1 MAAPIINTSQGS
13 DLPPAEHHRAFLF
26 LITFVAAMGGLLFG
40 YDWVVIGGAAKFYE
54 AHFQLRDLAAALPAD
69 AGPWARMLADFNS
82 PTGWAQSCALLGC
95 LAGALGSGWAGDRFG
110 RKPMLV
116 LAALIF
122 LGSSLGIAFAGT
134 MDLFILW
141 RILGGVAI
149 GLASNISPMYIAE
162 IAPAEKRGMLVA
174 INQLTIVVG
183 ILLAQIVNACI
194 AREVPANLALENAKL
209 TAEQFATLAET
220 WNATHGWRW
229 MFGACAVPSALFL
242 VGALIVPE
250 SPRWLVRAG
259 RDDKALDTLRKIGG
273 ERYAEA
279 ANKQIVASLEGGAAG
294 RSEWR
299 EFLNPRVLAV
309 LGIGIMLAVLQQ
321 WCGINVIFNYAEKIF
336 AAAGF
341 STNTAMVNMVGTG
354 AVNLLFTLVALFTVD
369 KWGRRPLMLFGFA
382 SLTAVYLVLGQCFA
396 MNDATPGAVN
406 PYMFLG
412 LVLGAI
418 GCYAMSLAPV
428 TWVLISEIFPNRIR
442 GAAMSVAV
450 GALWMACFV
459 LTYTFPIMKERLGVA
474 GTFRVYAVICA
485 VGFAFILFFLRET
498 KGRSLEDLE
507 KDV

>member
-1 MAAPIINTSQGS
+1 MAGPILTG
-13 DLPPAEHHRAFLF
+13 DAGTTAKADARPGYLL

-54 AHFQLRDLAAALPAD
+54 AHFALRDVAAALPAD

-95 LAGALGSGWAGDRFG
+95 LGGALASGWAGDRFG
-110 RKPMLV
+110 RKPMLI

-122 LGSSLGIAFAGT
+122 LVSSLGIAVAGD
-134 MDLFILW
+134 MNAFILW

-174 INQLTIVVG
+174 VNQLTIVVG

-194 AREVPANLALENAKL
+194 AREVPAELAVENAKL
-209 TAEQFATLAET
+209 SADGFKALAAT
-220 WNATHGWRW
+220 WNATDGWRW

-242 VGALIVPE
+242 TGALIVPE
-250 SPRWLVRAG
+250 SPRWLVKAG
-259 RDDKALDTLRKIGG
+259 RDAKAVEVLAKIGG
-273 ERYAEA
+273 ERYAAEA
-279 ANKQIVASLEGGAAG
+279 NREIVASLDDASAG
-294 RSEWR
+294 RGLWR
-299 EFLNPRVLAV
+299 ELLRPRVLTV
-309 LGIGIMLAVLQQ
+309 LGIGVSLAVLQQ

-336 AAAGF
+336 ASAGF
-341 STNTAMVNMVGTG
+341 ETNSALVNMVGTG
-354 AVNLLFTLVALFTVD
+354 AVNLLFTLVALVTVD
-369 KWGRRPLMLFGFA
+369 KWGRKPLMLFGFA
-382 SLTAVYLVLGQCFA
+382 SLTVIYLVVGQCFA
-396 MNDATPGAVN
+396 MNDATPHAVN
-406 PYMFLG
+406 PYVFLG

-474 GTFRVYAVICA
+474 GTFRVYALICA

-498 KGRSLEDLE
+498 KGRSLEQIESDN
-507 KDV
+507 

>member
-1 MAAPIINTSQGS
+1 MAGPIHSSTGGVTAKADTHSGYLI
-13 DLPPAEHHRAFLF
+13 

-54 AHFQLRDLAAALPAD
+54 AFFHLRDVAAALPAD
-69 AGPWARMLADFNS
+69 AGPWQRMLADFNS

-122 LGSSLGIAFAGT
+122 LASSLGIALAGS
-134 MDLFILW
+134 MNLFILW

-194 AREVPANLALENAKL
+194 AREVPAELAIENAKL
-209 TAEQFATLAET
+209 SAESFSALAQT
-220 WNATHGWRW
+220 WNATDGWRW

-242 VGALIVPE
+242 IGALVVPE
-250 SPRWLVRAG
+250 SPRWLVKAG
-259 RDDKALDTLRKIGG
+259 RDDKAVDTLRKIGG
-273 ERYAEA
+273 DRYAEE
-279 ANKQIVASLEGGAAG
+279 ANREIVASLEGGAAAG
-294 RSEWR
+294 SAWS
-299 EFLNPRVLAV
+299 EFLHPRVLAV

-341 STNTAMVNMVGTG
+341 STNSALVNMVGTG
-354 AVNLLFTLVALFTVD
+354 AVNLIFTLVALFTVD

-382 SLTAVYLVLGQCFA
+382 SLTVVYLVLGQCFA
-396 MNDATPGAVN
+396 MNTATPGAVN
-406 PYMFLG
+406 PYAFLA

-418 GCYAMSLAPV
+418 GCYAMSLAPI
-428 TWVLISEIFPNRIR
+428 TWVLIAEIFPNRIR
-442 GAAMSVAV
+442 GAAMSIAV
-450 GALWMACFV
+450 GALWLACFV
-459 LTYTFPIMKERLGVA
+459 LTYTFPIMKERLGVS
-474 GTFRVYAVICA
+474 GTFQVYAGICA
-485 VGFAFILFFLRET
+485 FGFVFIFFLLRET

-507 KDV
+507 KDLA